1 MSGVLEGIRVLDFG
15 RYIAGPFCAA
25 LLADLGAEVIRIE
38 RLGGGEDRPFIPVGA
53 GPEGGGAMFLAM
65 NRNKLG
71 MTLDPAAPK
80 GREIVKKLVATADVV
95 VANLPPQVL
104 RALALDLDSL
114 RLVKPD
120 IILTTVTGFGAGGP
134 LSHKHGFDGI
144 GQAMSGAAY
153 LSGTPDQPIAI
164 KLPWVDFGTA
174 CLSAFGTLAALIE
187 RGKTGRGQK
196 VEGALLR
203 TAIAF
208 ANATLIEQA
217 LTRVDRT
224 ATLNR
229 GFNSAPAD
237 IFRCTDGWIVAT
249 VIGPAMF
256 RRWSRMIGEDQW
268 LADPRF
274 GDDQSRADNGEII
287 SARMSQ
293 WCAERS
299 CAEALAGTRRSQHRG
314 GAGLFP
320 AASARRPA
328 HPRRRPPRGGDLSR
342 GLGRHCRWPRPR
354 SSSPKPRAPTAG
366 RRRCSASTPT
376 RSSGASGIA
385 TPRSPRCAGNASSES
400 SASAE
405 KKRIPAPGTRPYGRR
420 VSGEVAPSAA
430 YAMGQRPQAVLATR
444 LGD

>member
-1 MSGVLEGIRVLDFG
+1 VLEGVRVLDFG

-53 GPEGGGAMFLAM
+53 GPEGGGAMFFAM

-71 MTLDPAAPK
+71 MTLDPAAPR
-80 GREIVKKLVATADVV
+80 GREIVRKLVATADVV

-114 RLVKPD
+114 RSVKPD

-144 GQAMSGAAY
+144 GQAMSGAAF
-153 LSGTPDQPIAI
+153 LSGTQEQPIAI

-174 CLSAFGTLAALIE
+174 CLSAFGTLAALLE

-217 LTRVDRT
+217 LTGVNRT

-229 GFNSAPAD
+229 GFNAAPAD
-237 IFRCTDGWIVAT
+237 IYRCRDGWIVTT

-256 RRWSRMIGEDQW
+256 RRWSRMIGEDHW

-274 GDDQSRADNGEII
+274 ADDQARADNSEAI
-287 SARMSQ
+287 SARMCE
-293 WCAERS
+293 WCAQRS
-299 CAEALAGTRRSQHRG
+299 CAEALAALEDANIVAGQVYSPQQALDDPHIRAARLLEEVTYPGLAQTLPLAPTPVELSETPGTY
-314 GAGLFP
+314 
-320 AASARRPA
+320 RRPA
-328 HPRRRPPRGGDLSR
+328 PLLGEHTNKILRSLGYGDAEITALRRDG
-342 GLGRHCRWPRPR
+342 
-354 SSSPKPRAPTAG
+354 
-366 RRRCSASTPT
+366 
-376 RSSGASGIA
+376 
-385 TPRSPRCAGNASSES
+385 
-400 SASAE
+400 
-405 KKRIPAPGTRPYGRR
+405 
-420 VSGEVAPSAA
+420 VV
-430 YAMGQRPQAVLATR
+430 
-444 LGD
+444 

>member
-1 MSGVLEGIRVLDFG
+1 MPGVLDGIRVLDFG
-15 RYIAGPFCAA
+15 RYIAGPYCAA
-25 LLADLGAEVIRIE
+25 LLGDLGAEVIRIE
-38 RLGGGEDRPFIPVGA
+38 RIGGGEDRGFIPVGA
-53 GPEGGGAMFLAM
+53 GPDGGGAMFLAM

-71 MTLDPAAPK
+71 MTLDPAAPQ
-80 GREIVKKLVATADVV
+80 GREIVKKLVGTADVV

-114 RLVKPD
+114 RQVKPD

-153 LSGTPDQPIAI
+153 LSGTPEQPIAI

-174 CLSAFGTLAALIE
+174 SLSAFGTLAALIE

-217 LTRVDRT
+217 LTGVDRV

-229 GFNSAPAD
+229 GFNAAPAD
-237 IFRCTDGWIVAT
+237 VYRCRDGWIVTT

-256 RRWSRMIGEDQW
+256 RRWTRMIGEEHW
-268 LADPRF
+268 LGDPRF
-274 GDDQSRADNGEII
+274 ADDQSRADNGEII
-287 SARMSQ
+287 AARMGE

-299 CAEALAGTRRSQHRG
+299 CAEALAALEAASIVAGRVYSPQQALDDPHIRA
-314 GAGLFP
+314 AGLLNEVKFP
-320 AASARRPA
+320 GLDGTLPLAPTPIELSETPGAYRRPA
-328 HPRRRPPRGGDLSR
+328 P
-342 GLGRHCRWPRPR
+342 
-354 SSSPKPRAPTAG
+354 
-366 RRRCSASTPT
+366 
-376 RSSGASGIA
+376 
-385 TPRSPRCAGNASSES
+385 
-400 SASAE
+400 
-405 KKRIPAPGTRPYGRR
+405 
-420 VSGEVAPSAA
+420 
-430 YAMGQRPQAVLATR
+430 R
-444 LGD
+444 LGEHTDEILRSLGYGDPEIAALRRERVV

>member
-1 MSGVLEGIRVLDFG
+1 MAGVLDGVRVLDFG

-25 LLADLGAEVIRIE
+25 LLGDLGAEVIRIE

-80 GREIVKKLVATADVV
+80 GREIVRRLVATADVV
-95 VANLPPQVL
+95 VANLPPAVL

-114 RLVKPD
+114 RQVKPD
-120 IILTTVTGFGAGGP
+120 IVLTTVTGFGAGGP

-153 LSGTPDQPIAI
+153 LSGTPEQPIAI

-208 ANATLIEQA
+208 ANATLIEEA
-217 LTRVDRT
+217 LTGVDRV

-229 GFNSAPAD
+229 GFNAAPAD
-237 IFRCTDGWIVAT
+237 IYRCTDGWIITT

-256 RRWSRMIGEDQW
+256 RRWARMIGEEHW

-274 GDDQSRADNGEII
+274 ADDQARADHGEIV
-287 SARMSQ
+287 SARMSK
-293 WCAERS
+293 WCGERS
-299 CAEALAGTRRSQHRG
+299 CAEALAALEAANIVAGQLYSPQQALDDPHIRAARLLEEKPHPALSGTYPLAPTPIELSETPG
-314 GAGLFP
+314 TY
-320 AASARRPA
+320 RRPA
-328 HPRRRPPRGGDLSR
+328 PLLGEHTHEILSR
-342 GLGRHCRWPRPR
+342 LGYAAAEIAAL
-354 SSSPKPRAPTAG
+354 RA
-366 RRRCSASTPT
+366 
-376 RSSGASGIA
+376 
-385 TPRSPRCAGNASSES
+385 E
-400 SASAE
+400 
-405 KKRIPAPGTRPYGRR
+405 R
-420 VSGEVAPSAA
+420 VI
-430 YAMGQRPQAVLATR
+430 
-444 LGD
+444 

>member
-1 MSGVLEGIRVLDFG
+1 MTGVLDGIRVLDFG
-15 RYIAGPFCAA
+15 RFIAGPFCAA

-38 RLGGGEDRPFIPVGA
+38 RLGGGEDRAFIPVGA
-53 GPEGGGAMFLAM
+53 GPDGGGAMFLAM

-80 GREIVKKLVATADVV
+80 GREIVRRLVATADVV

-104 RALALDLDSL
+104 RSLALDLDSL
-114 RLVKPD
+114 RQVKPD

-153 LSGTPDQPIAI
+153 LSGTPEQPIAL

-174 CLSAFGTLAALIE
+174 CLSAFGTMAALYE

-217 LTRVDRT
+217 VTGVDRV
-224 ATLNR
+224 ATFNR

-237 IFRCTDGWIVAT
+237 IYRCRDGWIVAT

-256 RRWSRMIGEDQW
+256 RRWARMLGEDNW
-268 LADPRF
+268 LSDPRF
-274 GDDQSRADNGEII
+274 ADDQSRADHGDII
-287 SARMSQ
+287 AARMGE
-293 WCAERS
+293 WCSGRS
-299 CAEALAGTRRSQHRG
+299 CAEALAALGKANIVAGQVYSPQQALDDPHIRAARLIDEVTYPTLPGTLPLAPTPIELSETPGRY
-314 GAGLFP
+314 
-320 AASARRPA
+320 RRPA
-328 HPRRRPPRGGDLSR
+328 P
-342 GLGRHCRWPRPR
+342 
-354 SSSPKPRAPTAG
+354 
-366 RRRCSASTPT
+366 
-376 RSSGASGIA
+376 
-385 TPRSPRCAGNASSES
+385 
-400 SASAE
+400 
-405 KKRIPAPGTRPYGRR
+405 
-420 VSGEVAPSAA
+420 
-430 YAMGQRPQAVLATR
+430 R
-444 LGD
+444 LGEHTDGILARLGYGEAEIAALRAENII

>member
-1 MSGVLEGIRVLDFG
+1 MGVPGVLEGIRVLDFG

-25 LLADLGAEVIRIE
+25 LLADFGAEVIRIE

-53 GPEGGGAMFLAM
+53 APAGGGAMFLAM

-80 GREIVKKLVATADVV
+80 GREIVRKLVATADVV

-104 RALALDLDSL
+104 QALALDLESL

-153 LSGTPDQPIAI
+153 LSGTPEQPIAL

-174 CLSAFGTLAALIE
+174 CLSAFGTLAALLE

-217 LTRVDRT
+217 LTGVNRT
-224 ATLNR
+224 AALNR
-229 GFNSAPAD
+229 GFNAAPAD

-249 VIGPAMF
+249 VIGPQMF
-256 RRWSRMIGEDQW
+256 RRWARMIGEDHW

-274 GDDQSRADNGEII
+274 ADDQSRADHGEVV

-293 WCAERS
+293 WCVART
-299 CAEALAGTRRSQHRG
+299 CAEALAALEEASIVAGQVYSPQQALDDPHIRAARLLEEVGYPGLGGTLPLAPTPIELSETPG
-314 GAGLFP
+314 
-320 AASARRPA
+320 SYRRPA
-328 HPRRRPPRGGDLSR
+328 PLLGEHTDEILRSLGYDEGEISALRR
-342 GLGRHCRWPRPR
+342 
-354 SSSPKPRAPTAG
+354 
-366 RRRCSASTPT
+366 
-376 RSSGASGIA
+376 
-385 TPRSPRCAGNASSES
+385 E
-400 SASAE
+400 
-405 KKRIPAPGTRPYGRR
+405 R
-420 VSGEVAPSAA
+420 VV
-430 YAMGQRPQAVLATR
+430 
-444 LGD
+444 